1 MHQPRGFGRRRDAG
15 GEAVVDYAR
24 MAGTE
29 LLVID
34 ETTTALEF
42 ENRIRANAAYY
53 RLARGI

>member
-1 MHQPRGFGRRRDAG
+1 
-15 GEAVVDYAR
+15 
-24 MAGTE
+24 

-34 ETTTALEF
+34 AATTARDF

>member
-1 MHQPRGFGRRRDAG
+1 
-15 GEAVVDYAR
+15 

-34 ETTTALEF
+34 ETTTLRDMEQ
-42 ENRIRANAAYY
+42 RITANAAYY

>member
-1 MHQPRGFGRRRDAG
+1 MTT
-15 GEAVVDYAR
+15 AVGIEVFADFAR
-24 MAGTE
+24 IAGTE

-34 ETTTALEF
+34 ETTTAPEF

>member
-1 MHQPRGFGRRRDAG
+1 MSTALGIEVF
-15 GEAVVDYAR
+15 EDYAR

-34 ETTTALEF
+34 KTTTAREF

>member
-1 MHQPRGFGRRRDAG
+1 MSTAIGI
-15 GEAVVDYAR
+15 EAFEDYAR

-34 ETTTALEF
+34 AGTTTRAF
-42 ENRIRANAAYY
+42 EAEIRANAAYY